1 MTAWVLPGPPED
13 SPDLIQPVVGYR
25 AWGADNMLHS
35 HGLGGLEWQPG
46 VNRAECRLRQVRTVE
61 LGSVGIT
68 FRREAEDTSHDAPG
82 GDCECGFYCMHSIS
96 GELLAWGQRGAA
108 VGAVVVWGRVAVHR
122 EGMRAEYARIVALG
136 LPDRAALSQGG
147 AAVREKYERLA
158 ARYGVPLVPVVQLEE
173 EALRHGIKLPEELL
187 PEQPKRRKG
196 GFTNEGREETFNQIL
211 KYTHGAHTRALK
223 GWTNRRPAISMTPI
237 REPVAFVNP
246 WTIQTQTWI
255 PPSAKTRRLRRS
267 AIVAYL
273 SGGSFLSMGVLV
285 LGWSWTWL
293 FSASALFAFA
303 GLHLREAVK
312 EA

>member
-25 AWGADNMLHS
+25 AWEPCGRTELCS

-46 VNRAECRLRQVRTVE
+46 VNHAECRLRQVRTVE
-61 LGSVGIT
+61 LG
-68 FRREAEDTSHDAPG
+68 RREAEDTPHDAPG
-82 GDCECGFYCMHSIS
+82 GDCECGLYCMHSIS

-136 LPDRAALSQGG
+136 LPDRAVLSPSLRQQH
-147 AAVREKYERLA
+147 EQIA

-187 PEQPKRRKG
+187 PEQPKR
-196 GFTNEGREETFNQIL
+196 GREETFNQIL
-211 KYTHGAHTRALK
+211 KYTHGAHTQAYTRALQ
-223 GWTNRRPAISMTPI
+223 GWTNRRLATAMTPI
-237 REPVAFVNP
+237 RRPVAFVNP
-246 WTIQTQTWI
+246 WTIQTQTWTL
-255 PPSAKTRRLRRS
+255 PSAKTRRWLRRLRRLRRS

-273 SGGSFLSMGVLV
+273 SGGSFLSMGVLI

-303 GLHLREAVK
+303 GPHLCEGVK
-312 EA
+312 GA